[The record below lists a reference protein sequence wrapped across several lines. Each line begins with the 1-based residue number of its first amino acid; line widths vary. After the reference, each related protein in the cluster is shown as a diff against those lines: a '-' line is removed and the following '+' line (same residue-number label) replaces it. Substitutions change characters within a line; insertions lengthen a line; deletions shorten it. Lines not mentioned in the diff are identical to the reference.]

1 MSVGPTSVFDLSVIA
16 TETLSS
22 GVDLGGAYA
31 DYSVVVPTMPSATTI
46 TFLGSETLAGTYRTI
61 YIKPTAAAASV
72 PVQVASTVN
81 NAIVGVDIK
90 SRYLKLECASA
101 PTTTIGYQL
110 ICNNS

>member
-1 MSVGPTSVFDLSVIA
+1 MSVGPTSVFSLSVTA
-16 TETLSS
+16 ANTFSS
-22 GVDLGGAYA
+22 GVDLGGAYS

-46 TFLGSETLAGTYRTI
+46 TFLGSETINGTYRTI
-61 YIKPTAAAASV
+61 YNKPTAAAASV

-81 NAIVGVDIK
+81 NAIVGVDVN
-90 SRYLKLECASA
+90 SRFVKIECASA